1 MTYTKNAQGFK
12 DASQSVRKGNWEQF
26 TDFAGT
32 MDINSGDEAYD
43 LKTAKEYVEKVA
55 KVFDPSKEYK
65 ITKIYPEGFYRIY
78 AR

>member
-1 MTYTKNAQGFK
+1 
-12 DASQSVRKGNWEQF
+12 
-26 TDFAGT
+26 